1 MTKRLL
7 GVAALLAVA
16 LGLRDSNLAAPAP
29 PELYVFVQDLDRVV
43 GVRRGGWIIYGQL
56 NADGELIAD
65 GKHQIGA
72 PIHLPRWTNH
82 VVTDFAADEARP
94 CYEYHSGFLIKG
106 VMTVYGRFIPEE
118 GSRVTKF
125 EDYRYV
131 PKGPPI
137 WNLPGFFMSREQLE
151 ERRRWLSE
159 HLGEKPEYGEEKARL
174 DAAAAA
180 NRK

>member
-1 MTKRLL
+1 MSGRKLSGSRTTATRATACGFGTFRATSCFGGKPNNVAGGFPSTSPKARNTPRKRRGSTRPSAMPNDGPRANMTKRLL

-82 VVTDFAADEARP
+82 V
-94 CYEYHSGFLIKG
+94 
-106 VMTVYGRFIPEE
+106 
-118 GSRVTKF
+118 
-125 EDYRYV
+125 
-131 PKGPPI
+131 
-137 WNLPGFFMSREQLE
+137 
-151 ERRRWLSE
+151 
-159 HLGEKPEYGEEKARL
+159 
-174 DAAAAA
+174 
-180 NRK
+180 